1 MRVAIIGGGV
11 VGLACGWSLARRGA
25 EVVVLERAVI
35 GEGASKGN
43 TGWVSPTI
51 STPLA
56 SPGTLAMGLKS
67 ALDPNG
73 ALVIRP
79 ELDTRWL
86 RWLWS
91 FRAAASRE
99 RFLRGV
105 EALHN
110 LNRRTFE
117 VLDAYADDGV
127 PFEMHGGG
135 ILVLGKTAKGISWF
149 APVFEDLRKVGFEG
163 GIEELTLEEARRIEP
178 ALSDEIGHVIRT
190 TVDRYV
196 QPQSLMRG
204 LADRLVALGHDVR
217 EGVAVTGLAPAGDGR
232 WRVATDHGPVE
243 ADRVIVASG
252 AQSPALLGPLGLDVP
267 IVPAKGYSITLR
279 GEGTRPSQALYMT
292 EAKIGVSGFDEG
304 VRIAGVFQLPG
315 RDLMVD
321 RRRLDHVVEQAC
333 SYLRDWHPA
342 ATEASVEG
350 WAGWRPATP
359 DSLPLLGPVP
369 GRDGLFLATG
379 HGMLGVTLAPSTGE
393 LLAEM
398 VVDGA
403 RPAWVEPMR
412 PDRRF

>member
-1 MRVAIIGGGV
+1 MTHVAVIGGGV
-11 VGLACGWSLARRGA
+11 VGLACGWSLAQRGV
-25 EVVVLERAVI
+25 EVTILERSTI

-79 ELDTRWL
+79 ELDTRWM

-99 RFLRGV
+99 RFLHGV

-117 VLDAYADDGV
+117 ILDAYAADGV

-135 ILVLGKTAKGISWF
+135 ILVLGKTEKGISWF
-149 APVFEDLRKVGFEG
+149 APVFEDLRKIGFEG
-163 GIEELTLEEARRIEP
+163 QIEELTLEAAKEIEP
-178 ALSDEIGHVIRT
+178 ALSDDIKFVIRT
-190 TVDRYV
+190 TIDRYV
-196 QPQSLMRG
+196 QPQTLMRG
-204 LADRLVALGHDVR
+204 LADRLIEQDQDVR
-217 EGVAVTGLAPAGDGR
+217 EGVSVQGLRRTPAGWEVD
-232 WRVATDHGPVE
+232 TDQGPVA
-243 ADRVIVASG
+243 ADRVVVATG
-252 AQSPALLGPLGLDVP
+252 AQSPALLRPLGLDVP

-304 VRIAGVFQLPG
+304 VRIAGVFELPG
-315 RDLMVD
+315 KDLEVD
-321 RRRLDHVVEQAC
+321 QRRLGVVVEQAC
-333 SYLRDWHPA
+333 SYQSDWHPSTTA
-342 ATEASVEG
+342 ASGEG

-369 GRDGLFLATG
+369 GYDGLYLATG
-379 HGMLGVTLAPSTGE
+379 HGMLGVTLAPSTGA
-393 LLAEM
+393 LIAEM
-398 VVDGA
+398 IVDGA
-403 RPAWVEPMR
+403 QPDWVEPMR

>member
-11 VGLACGWSLARRGA
+11 VGLACAWSLARKGA
-25 EVVVLERAVI
+25 DVIVLEQSEI
-35 GEGASKGN
+35 GAGASQGN

-99 RFLRGV
+99 RFLHGV

-117 VLDAYADDGV
+117 VLDAYAADGV

-135 ILVLGKTAKGISWF
+135 ILVLGKTEKGISWF
-149 APVFEDLRKVGFEG
+149 QPVFEDLQKIGFEG
-163 GIEELTLEEARRIEP
+163 GIERLSLDEARAIEP
-178 ALSDEIGHVIRT
+178 ALSDEIQYVIRT

-204 LADRLVALGHDVR
+204 LAERLRDQGQQVR
-217 EGVAVTGLAPAGDGR
+217 ERIAVRGLRSTPAGWEVD
-232 WRVATDHGPVE
+232 TDSGPVA
-243 ADRVIVASG
+243 ADRVIVATG
-252 AQSPALLGPLGLDVP
+252 AQSPALLRPLGIDVP

-279 GEGTRPSQALYMT
+279 GEGTRPTQALYMT
-292 EAKIGVSGFDEG
+292 EAKIGVSGFEEG

-315 RDLMVD
+315 RDLTVDD
-321 RRRLDHVVEQAC
+321 RRLRHVVEQAC
-333 SYLRDWHPA
+333 SYLRDWHPSE
-342 ATEASVEG
+342 TEASVEG

-369 GRDGLFLATG
+369 GREGLFLATG

-398 VVDGA
+398 IVDGA

>member
-1 MRVAIIGGGV
+1 
-11 VGLACGWSLARRGA
+11 
-25 EVVVLERAVI
+25 
-35 GEGASKGN
+35 
-43 TGWVSPTI
+43 VSPTI

-117 VLDAYADDGV
+117 VLDAYAADGV

-135 ILVLGKTAKGISWF
+135 ILVLGKTEKGISWF

-163 GIEELTLEEARRIEP
+163 GIEELTLDEARAIEP
-178 ALSDEIGHVIRT
+178 ALSDEIGYVIRT

-204 LADRLVALGHDVR
+204 LAERLRAQGQQVR
-217 EGVAVTGLAPAGDGR
+217 ERIAVRGLRSTPPG
-232 WRVATDHGPVE
+232 WEVATDSGPVA
-243 ADRVIVASG
+243 ADRVVVATG
-252 AQSPALLGPLGLDVP
+252 AQSPALLRPLGLDVP

-315 RDLMVD
+315 RDLTVDD
-321 RRRLDHVVEQAC
+321 RRLRHVVEQAC

-342 ATEASVEG
+342 ETEASVEG

-369 GRDGLFLATG
+369 GHDGLFLATG

-398 VVDGA
+398 IVDGA

>member
-1 MRVAIIGGGV
+1 MHVAIIGGGV
-11 VGLACGWSLARRGA
+11 VGLACGWSLARKGA
-25 EVVVLERAVI
+25 EVTVLERSTI

-79 ELDTRWL
+79 ELDTRWM

-117 VLDAYADDGV
+117 ILDAYAADGV

-135 ILVLGKTAKGISWF
+135 ILVLGKTEKGISWF
-149 APVFEDLRKVGFEG
+149 APVFEDLRKIGFEG
-163 GIEELTLEEARRIEP
+163 QIEELSLDQAKEIEP
-178 ALSDEIGHVIRT
+178 ALSDEIQFVIRT
-190 TVDRYV
+190 TIDRYV
-196 QPQSLMRG
+196 QPQTLMRG
-204 LADRLVALGHDVR
+204 LADRLIAQGQDVR
-217 EGVAVTGLAPAGDGR
+217 EGITVDGLRRTPAGWEIDTDQGPVACDR
-232 WRVATDHGPVE
+232 VVVAT
-243 ADRVIVASG
+243 G
-252 AQSPALLGPLGLDVP
+252 AQSPALLRPLGLDVP

-304 VRIAGVFQLPG
+304 VRIAGVFELPG
-315 RDLMVD
+315 KDLEVD
-321 RRRLDHVVEQAC
+321 QRRLGVVVDQAC
-333 SYLRDWHPA
+333 SYLRDWHPS
-342 ATEASVEG
+342 TSEASVEG

-369 GRDGLFLATG
+369 GYDGLFLATG
-379 HGMLGVTLAPSTGE
+379 HGMLGVTLAPSTGA

-398 VVDGA
+398 IVDGA

>member
-1 MRVAIIGGGV
+1 MRIAIIGGGV
-11 VGLACGWSLARRGA
+11 VGLACGWSLATRDA
-25 EVVVLERAVI
+25 DVVILERGTI

-91 FRAAASRE
+91 FRAAASRD

-117 VLDAYADDGV
+117 VLDAYAADGV

-135 ILVLGKTAKGISWF
+135 ILILGKTEKGIAWF
-149 APVFEDLRKVGFEG
+149 APVLEDLQKLGFEG
-163 GIEELTLEEARRIEP
+163 GVEELSPEAAREIEP
-178 ALSDEIGHVIRT
+178 ALGDDVRYAIRT
-190 TVDRYV
+190 TIDRYV
-196 QPQSLMRG
+196 QPQTLMRG
-204 LADRLVALGHDVR
+204 LADRIAELGGDVR
-217 EGVAVTGLAPAGDGR
+217 EGVDVTGLRRTPAGWTVDT
-232 WRVATDHGPVE
+232 ADGPVE
-243 ADRVIVASG
+243 ADRVIVATG
-252 AQSPALLGPLGLDVP
+252 AYSPALLKPLGLDVP
-267 IVPAKGYSITLR
+267 IVPAKGYSITLK
-279 GEGTRPSQALYMT
+279 GEGTRPSQALYLT
-292 EAKIGVSGFDEG
+292 EPKIGISGYEEG
-304 VRIAGVFQLPG
+304 VRIAGVFELPG
-315 RDLMVD
+315 KDLLVD
-321 RRRLDHVVEQAC
+321 KGRLDTVVADAC
-333 SYLRDWHPA
+333 SFLRDWHPA
-342 ATEASVEG
+342 TSEVSVEG

-369 GRDGLFLATG
+369 GQDGLFLATG
-379 HGMLGVTLAPSTGE
+379 HGMLGVTLAPSTGA

-398 VVDGA
+398 VLDGA

>member
-1 MRVAIIGGGV
+1 MRVVIIGGGV
-11 VGLACGWSLARRGA
+11 VGLACAWSLARKGA
-25 EVVVLERAVI
+25 DVVVLEQ
-35 GEGASKGN
+35 GEVGAGASQGN

-117 VLDAYADDGV
+117 VLDAYAADGV

-135 ILVLGKTAKGISWF
+135 ILVLGKTEKGISWF

-163 GIEELTLEEARRIEP
+163 GIEELTLDEARAIEP
-178 ALSDEIGHVIRT
+178 ALSDEIGYVIRT

-204 LADRLVALGHDVR
+204 LAERLRAQGQQVR
-217 EGVAVTGLAPAGDGR
+217 ERIAVRGLRSTPPG
-232 WRVATDHGPVE
+232 WEVATDSGPVA
-243 ADRVIVASG
+243 ADRVVVATG
-252 AQSPALLGPLGLDVP
+252 AQSPALLRPLGLDVP

-315 RDLMVD
+315 RDLTVDD
-321 RRRLDHVVEQAC
+321 RRLRHVVEQAC

-342 ATEASVEG
+342 ETEASVEG

-369 GRDGLFLATG
+369 GHDGLFLATG

-398 VVDGA
+398 IVDGA

>member
-163 GIEELTLEEARRIEP
+163 GIEELTPAEARRIEP

-217 EGVAVTGLAPAGDGR
+217 EGVAVAGLAPAGDGR
-232 WRVATDHGPVE
+232 WRVATDHGPAE

-321 RRRLDHVVEQAC
+321 RRRI
-333 SYLRDWHPA
+333 
-342 ATEASVEG
+342 
-350 WAGWRPATP
+350 
-359 DSLPLLGPVP
+359 
-369 GRDGLFLATG
+369 
-379 HGMLGVTLAPSTGE
+379 
-393 LLAEM
+393 
-398 VVDGA
+398 
-403 RPAWVEPMR
+403 
-412 PDRRF
+412 

>member
-1 MRVAIIGGGV
+1 MRIAIIGGGV
-11 VGLACGWSLARRGA
+11 VGLACGWSLASRGA
-25 EVVVLERAVI
+25 DVVVLERAGV
-35 GEGASKGN
+35 GDGASKGN

-79 ELDTRWL
+79 EFDTRWL
-86 RWLWS
+86 RWLWA

-117 VLDAYADDGV
+117 VLDAYAADGV
-127 PFEMHGGG
+127 EFEMHGGG
-135 ILVLGKTAKGISWF
+135 ILVLGKTPKGIAWF
-149 APVFEDLRKVGFEG
+149 APVFEDLKKVGFEG
-163 GIEELTLEEARRIEP
+163 GIEELTPEEARAIEP
-178 ALSDEIGHVIRT
+178 ALGDEVQYVIRT
-190 TVDRYV
+190 TIDRYV
-196 QPQSLMRG
+196 QPQSLMLG
-204 LADRLVALGHDVR
+204 LAGRIRDLGHEVR
-217 EGVAVTGLAPAGDGR
+217 EHVDVTGLRRTPAGWTVDTGG
-232 WRVATDHGPVE
+232 GPVE
-243 ADRVIVASG
+243 VDRVIVATG
-252 AQSPALLGPLGLDVP
+252 AQSPALLKPLGLDVP

-279 GEGTRPSQALYMT
+279 GEGTRPMEALYLT
-292 EAKIGVSGFDEG
+292 EPKIGISGYEEG
-304 VRIAGVFQLPG
+304 VRIAGVFELPG
-315 RDLMVD
+315 KDLSVD
-321 RRRLDHVVEQAC
+321 RERLDQVVADAC
-333 SYLRDWHPA
+333 SFLRDWHPA
-342 ATEASVEG
+342 STEASVEG

-369 GRDGLFLATG
+369 GHDGLFLATG
-379 HGMLGVTLAPSTGE
+379 HGMLGVTLAPSTGA

-398 VVDGA
+398 VLDGA
-403 RPAWVEPMR
+403 RPEWVAPMR

>member
-1 MRVAIIGGGV
+1 MRIAIIGGGV
-11 VGLACGWSLARRGA
+11 VGLACGWSLATRDA
-25 EVVVLERAVI
+25 DVVILERGTI

-43 TGWVSPTI
+43 TGWVSPSI

-91 FRAAASRE
+91 FRAAASRD

-117 VLDAYADDGV
+117 VLDAYAADGV

-135 ILVLGKTAKGISWF
+135 ILILGKTEKGIAWF
-149 APVFEDLRKVGFEG
+149 APVLEDLQKLGFEG
-163 GIEELTLEEARRIEP
+163 GVEELSPEAAREIEP
-178 ALSDEIGHVIRT
+178 ALGDDVRYAIRT
-190 TVDRYV
+190 TIDRYV
-196 QPQSLMRG
+196 QPQTLMRG
-204 LADRLVALGHDVR
+204 LADRIAELGGDVR
-217 EGVAVTGLAPAGDGR
+217 EGVDVTGLRRTPAGWTVDT
-232 WRVATDHGPVE
+232 ADGPVE
-243 ADRVIVASG
+243 ADRVIVATG
-252 AQSPALLGPLGLDVP
+252 AYSPALLKPLGLDVP
-267 IVPAKGYSITLR
+267 IVPAKGYSITLK
-279 GEGTRPSQALYMT
+279 GEGTRPSQALYLT
-292 EAKIGVSGFDEG
+292 EPKIGISGYEEG
-304 VRIAGVFQLPG
+304 VRIAGVFELPG
-315 RDLMVD
+315 KDLLVD
-321 RRRLDHVVEQAC
+321 KGRLDAVVADAC
-333 SYLRDWHPA
+333 SFLRDWHPA
-342 ATEASVEG
+342 TSEVSVEG

-369 GRDGLFLATG
+369 GQDGLFLATG
-379 HGMLGVTLAPSTGE
+379 HGMLGVTLAPSTGA

-398 VVDGA
+398 VLDGA

>member
-1 MRVAIIGGGV
+1 MRIAIIGGGV
-11 VGLACGWSLARRGA
+11 VGLACGWSLASRGA
-25 EVVVLERAVI
+25 DVVVLERAGV
-35 GEGASKGN
+35 GDGASKGN

-79 ELDTRWL
+79 EFDTRWL
-86 RWLWS
+86 RWLWA
-91 FRAAASRE
+91 FRGAASRE

-117 VLDAYADDGV
+117 VLDAYAADGV
-127 PFEMHGGG
+127 EFEMHGGG
-135 ILVLGKTAKGISWF
+135 ILVLGKSSKGIAWF

-163 GIEELTLEEARRIEP
+163 GIEELTPDEARAIEP
-178 ALSDEIGHVIRT
+178 ALGDEVRYVIRT
-190 TVDRYV
+190 TIDRYV
-196 QPQSLMRG
+196 QPQSLMVG
-204 LADRLVALGHDVR
+204 LAGRIRDLGHEVR
-217 EGVAVTGLAPAGDGR
+217 EHVDVTGLRRTPAGWTVD
-232 WRVATDHGPVE
+232 TDSGPVD
-243 ADRVIVASG
+243 ADRVIVATG
-252 AQSPALLGPLGLDVP
+252 AQSPALLRPLGLDVP

-279 GEGTRPSQALYMT
+279 GEGTRPTEALYLT
-292 EAKIGVSGFDEG
+292 EPKIGISGYEEG
-304 VRIAGVFQLPG
+304 VRIAGVFELPG
-315 RDLMVD
+315 RDLTVD
-321 RRRLDHVVEQAC
+321 RERLDKVVADAC
-333 SYLRDWHPA
+333 SFLRDWHPA

-369 GRDGLFLATG
+369 GHDGLFLATG
-379 HGMLGVTLAPSTGE
+379 HGMLGVTLAPSTGA

-398 VVDGA
+398 VLDGA
-403 RPAWVEPMR
+403 RPDWVAPMR